1 MAKACQLRLVP
12 RKSGLWSEFTAVM
25 LCCPS
30 MAVSRGSPSANG
42 RLDFGHHGSVIKF
55 QISLLKFQ
63 ISLLSGSLGLL
74 SSVRRG

>member
-55 QISLLKFQ
+55 QISLL
-63 ISLLSGSLGLL
+63 SGSLGLL
-74 SSVRRG
+74 SSMRRG